1 MPTKIRQT
9 FDNGGTGY
17 QYVTIVTYKAHWD
30 KTNLGCPPSG
40 RGWLFCL
47 AALVLLLP
55 NTLKCEGHTE
65 KKWLAVNSIDQKKK
79 KNIFLQNNHGQI
91 YECCWCLE

>member
-1 MPTKIRQT
+1 MSTEIRQT

-17 QYVTIVTYKAHWD
+17 QYVTIVTYNAHWD
-30 KTNLGCPPSG
+30 KTNLGCSPSG

-47 AALVLLLP
+47 AALYLLLP

-65 KKWLAVNSIDQKKK
+65 KKMIGRKQYWPEKKK
-79 KNIFLQNNHGQI
+79 KIFWQNNHGQI

>member
-17 QYVTIVTYKAHWD
+17 QYVTIVTYNAHWD

-65 KKWLAVNSIDQKKK
+65 KKMIGSKQYWPEKKEK
-79 KNIFLQNNHGQI
+79 HFFAK
-91 YECCWCLE
+91 